1 MHLAVGILRVQ
12 EGLDYSNLIED
23 EDQVNPQQLLEV
35 RSNNIIPR
43 NQSESQLSQGIY
55 LNFIFSGA
63 PPSFATSFREGKK
76 LCAGIY
82 SNVVFW

>member
-55 LNFIFSGA
+55 LN
-63 PPSFATSFREGKK
+63 
-76 LCAGIY
+76 
-82 SNVVFW
+82 